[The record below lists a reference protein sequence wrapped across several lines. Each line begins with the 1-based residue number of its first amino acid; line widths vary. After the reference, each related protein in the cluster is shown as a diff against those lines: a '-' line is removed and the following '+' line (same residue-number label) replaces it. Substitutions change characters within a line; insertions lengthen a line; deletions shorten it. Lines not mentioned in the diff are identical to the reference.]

1 MSEDLG
7 IKVGTPEEAFWTS
20 VEKKAKEDV
29 IAAKHQIEISELIIE
44 FAVKKIA
51 AEVKLRTS

>member
-7 IKVGTPEEAFWTS
+7 IKVGTPEEAFWTTI
-20 VEKKAKEDV
+20 EKQARTDV
-29 IAAKHQIEISELIIE
+29 LAAKHQIELSELIIE